1 MAKKASAK
9 AAAKKKVKKA
19 PAMKTGKAKAREVA
33 VLETNSIQ
41 TTQAEQTIQAEPVQ
55 VQEKQE
61 TVAAP
66 AQAEPVQ
73 QEVVREKKE
82 ESKMGEENKGIGK
95 AYNPSEFSQPAVE
108 AGSSG
113 SKVFLYVGI
122 SVVVVAVIVAGL
134 FFAGGFGKSGASDL
148 TGATVITAYCSDTDG
163 GYNRFTKGVADG
175 TYYLNY
181 KSGQFMDECAAGE
194 ENKLTEYY
202 CKNDIVVYAT
212 EPCPDGMVCQD
223 GICV

>member
-1 MAKKASAK
+1 
-9 AAAKKKVKKA
+9 
-19 PAMKTGKAKAREVA
+19 
-33 VLETNSIQ
+33 
-41 TTQAEQTIQAEPVQ
+41 
-55 VQEKQE
+55 
-61 TVAAP
+61 
-66 AQAEPVQ
+66 
-73 QEVVREKKE
+73 
-82 ESKMGEENKGIGK
+82 MGEENKGIGK